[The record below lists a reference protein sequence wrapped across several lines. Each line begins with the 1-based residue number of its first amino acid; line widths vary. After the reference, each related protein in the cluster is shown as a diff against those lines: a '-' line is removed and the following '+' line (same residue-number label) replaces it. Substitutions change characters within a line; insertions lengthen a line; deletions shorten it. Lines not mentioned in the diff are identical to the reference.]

1 MSRAHLH
8 SCARSFKLRAA
19 IARLSGENMAI
30 TAKMVSELRSRTGA
44 GIMDCK
50 RALTETAGDMD
61 KAIQKLREEGLK
73 ASEVKGGRATEEGL
87 IVSYIHPGNRVGTL
101 VELNCET
108 DFVARTEQFQTLA
121 KEIAMQVAAAKPKYL
136 NTEEV
141 PTEELESEKAILR
154 TQAMKEGKP
163 AHIADRIVA
172 GRISKFYSE
181 SCLLQQPY
189 IRDTDKTV
197 ADLVK
202 DAIAQ
207 LGENIVIKRF
217 VLYVLGQ

>member
-1 MSRAHLH
+1 M
-8 SCARSFKLRAA
+8 
-19 IARLSGENMAI
+19 EI

-50 RALTETAGDMD
+50 KALTDTNGNIDQ
-61 KAIQKLREEGLK
+61 AIQKLREEGLR
-73 ASEVKGGRATEEGL
+73 ASELKGSRAAKEGL
-87 IVSYIHPGNRVGTL
+87 ILSYIHPGSRVGTL

-108 DFVARTEQFQTLA
+108 DFVARTEQFQQLG
-121 KEIAMQVAAAKPKYL
+121 KDIAMQVAAAKPKYL
-136 NTEEV
+136 SPEDV
-141 PTEELESEKAILR
+141 PPEDLDAEKSILKA
-154 TQAMKEGKP
+154 QAEKEGKP
-163 AHIADRIVA
+163 AHIAERIVE
-172 GRISKFYSE
+172 GRISKFYAE
-181 SCLLQQPY
+181 TCLLQQPY

-197 ADLVK
+197 ETLVK

>member
-1 MSRAHLH
+1 M
-8 SCARSFKLRAA
+8 
-19 IARLSGENMAI
+19 EI

-50 RALTETAGDMD
+50 KALTDTNGNIDQ
-61 KAIQKLREEGLK
+61 AIQKLREEGLR
-73 ASEVKGGRATEEGL
+73 ASELKGSRAAKEGL
-87 IVSYIHPGNRVGTL
+87 ILSYIHPGSRVGTL

-108 DFVARTEQFQTLA
+108 DFVARTEQFQQLG
-121 KEIAMQVAAAKPKYL
+121 KDIAMQVAAAKPKYL
-136 NTEEV
+136 SPEDV
-141 PTEELESEKAILR
+141 PAEDIETEKAILKA
-154 TQAMKEGKP
+154 QAEKEGKP
-163 AHIADRIVA
+163 PHIAERIVE
-172 GRISKFYSE
+172 GRISKFYAE
-181 SCLLQQPY
+181 TCLLQQPY

-197 ADLVK
+197 ETLVK

>member
-1 MSRAHLH
+1 
-8 SCARSFKLRAA
+8 
-19 IARLSGENMAI
+19 MAI

-50 RALTETAGDMD
+50 KALTETDGDMD
-61 KAIQKLREEGLK
+61 TAIQKLREQGLK

-136 NTEEV
+136 NAAEV
-141 PTEELESEKAILR
+141 PAEELEAERAILR
-154 TQAMKEGKP
+154 MQAVQEGKP
-163 AHIADRIVA
+163 EHIAARIVE
-172 GRISKFYSE
+172 GRISKFYTE
-181 SCLLQQPY
+181 TCLLQQPY
-189 IRDTDKTV
+189 IRDTDKTIE
-197 ADLVK
+197 DLVK

-207 LGENIVIKRF
+207 LGENIVVKRF

>member
-1 MSRAHLH
+1 M
-8 SCARSFKLRAA
+8 
-19 IARLSGENMAI
+19 EI

-50 RALTETAGDMD
+50 KILAQTNGNIDE
-61 KAIQKLREEGLK
+61 AIQKLREQGLK
-73 ASEVKGGRATEEGL
+73 SSEVKAGRITEEGL

-101 VELNCET
+101 IELNCET
-108 DFVARTEQFQTLA
+108 DFVARTEQFQELA
-121 KEIAMQVAAAKPKYL
+121 KEIAMQVAAAKPRYL
-136 NTEEV
+136 KPEDV
-141 PTEELESEKAILR
+141 PAEDLEAEKAILK
-154 TQAMKEGKP
+154 TQAEQEGKP
-163 AHIADRIVA
+163 AHIAERIVE

-181 SCLLQQPY
+181 TCLLQQPY
-189 IRDTDKTV
+189 IRDTDKTIET
-197 ADLVK
+197 LVK

>member
-1 MSRAHLH
+1 MTADG
-8 SCARSFKLRAA
+8 SFTVKEAEAKIR
-19 IARLSGENMAI
+19 GGQMAI
-30 TAKMVSELRSRTGA
+30 TAKLVSDLRSRTGA

-50 RALTETAGDMD
+50 KALTETNGNIDE
-61 KAIQKLREEGLK
+61 AIQKLREQGLK

-87 IVSYIHPGNRVGTL
+87 IISYIHPGSRVGTL

-108 DFVARTEQFQTLA
+108 DFVARTEQFQALG

-136 NTEEV
+136 KPEDV
-141 PTEELESEKAILR
+141 PAEDLEAEKSILKA
-154 TQAMKEGKP
+154 QAEQEGKP
-163 AHIADRIVA
+163 AHIADRIVE

-181 SCLLQQPY
+181 TCLLQQAY
-189 IRDTDKTV
+189 IRDTDQTIET
-197 ADLVK
+197 LVK

-207 LGENIVIKRF
+207 LGENIVVKRF